1 MLVLINL
8 LWVSAVLIPEERSPA
23 LLWEGSFM
31 LPTSITRFL
40 VPTAIS
46 LIMTFPAQTFFFVSM
61 NNEHFKI
68 NIPDVPNR

>member
-1 MLVLINL
+1 
-8 LWVSAVLIPEERSPA
+8 
-23 LLWEGSFM
+23 M

-46 LIMTFPAQTFFFVSM
+46 LIMTFPAQIFFFVSV

-68 NIPDVPNR
+68 NILNVPTR